1 MTTFTAVTDAVGGS
15 IGLSALVGCLP
26 LLTFFVMLLA
36 FRASAY
42 VAGLTS
48 LVVALAVAILGFGMP
63 TQLALLTATQGAVYG
78 LFPIVWIVVMALWF
92 YQVTVLSGRFE
103 DLRTIFDTIGGG
115 DLRIQAM
122 LIAFCFG
129 GLLEALA
136 GFGAPVAIT
145 ATMILALGLKPLK
158 AATLVL
164 IANTAPVAFG
174 AIAIPITTAG
184 TLTDLSPAH
193 IGAVVGH
200 QAPLF
205 AFAVPFILLLIVDGA
220 RGLKQAWPAA
230 LVVGGSFAIAQWWCA
245 THFSYELTDVV
256 ASLVGLAAAV
266 VLMRFWRPKGA
277 DAVRADLGVEKPES
291 AAVLTPGRVWM
302 AVLPYVLV
310 VVIFGVAKLWT
321 AGVNVPKALAA
332 TDVKIP
338 WPGLHGHLL
347 NAKGEAISGTVYSF
361 QWLSS
366 PGTLL
371 LITGL
376 IVALVYSVFHHNG
389 MFRLTMGNAIAE
401 IGRCFWKMRF
411 SGLTI
416 MAVLALAYV
425 MNFSGQTLAI
435 GTFVAGLG
443 AAFAFFSPVLGWV
456 GTAVTGSDTS
466 ANALFANLQKTAA
479 LGSGLDPH
487 LMTAANTS
495 GGVVGKMI
503 SPQSLAIASTA
514 VGMQG
519 KESSIFRSV
528 VPWSLGMLLVLCCLV
543 FLQSNVLSWMLPA
556 A

>member
-1 MTTFTAVTDAVGGS
+1 MNTFTAATDAVGGS
-15 IGLSALVGCLP
+15 VGLSALVGCLP

-36 FRASAY
+36 FKASAY

-48 LVVALAVAILGFGMP
+48 LAVALLVATLGFGMP
-63 TQLALLTATQGAVYG
+63 AHLAALTATQGAVYG

-158 AATLVL
+158 TATLVL

-184 TLTDLSPAH
+184 TLTDLDPAH

-200 QAPLF
+200 QAPFF
-205 AFAVPFILLLIVDGA
+205 AFVVPFFLLLIVDGA

-256 ASLVGLAAAV
+256 ASLAGLAGV
-266 VLMRFWRPKGA
+266 VILMRFWRPKGA
-277 DAVRADLGVEKPES
+277 EAVRADLGVSRPED
-291 AAVLTPGRVWM
+291 AAVLTAGRVWM
-302 AVLPYVLV
+302 AVLPYLLV
-310 VVIFGVAKLWT
+310 VAVFGVAKLWT
-321 AGVNVPKALAA
+321 AGVNVPKALAS

-338 WPGLHGHLL
+338 WPGLNGHLL

-376 IVALVYSVFHHNG
+376 LVAVIYALFNHHG
-389 MFRLTMGNAIAE
+389 MFRLSIADALVE
-401 IGRCFWKMRF
+401 IGRSFWKMRF
-411 SGLTI
+411 SALTI
-416 MAVLALAYV
+416 MSVLALAYV

-479 LGSGLDPH
+479 LGSGLDPY

-503 SPQSLAIASTA
+503 SPQSLAIASSA

-519 KESSIFRSV
+519 KESQIFRSV

-543 FLQSNVLSWMLPA
+543 FLQSNVLAWMLPA

>member
-1 MTTFTAVTDAVGGS
+1 M
-15 IGLSALVGCLP
+15 
-26 LLTFFVMLLA
+26 
-36 FRASAY
+36 
-42 VAGLTS
+42 
-48 LVVALAVAILGFGMP
+48 
-63 TQLALLTATQGAVYG
+63 
-78 LFPIVWIVVMALWF
+78 
-92 YQVTVLSGRFE
+92 
-103 DLRTIFDTIGGG
+103 
-115 DLRIQAM
+115 
-122 LIAFCFG
+122 
-129 GLLEALA
+129 
-136 GFGAPVAIT
+136 
-145 ATMILALGLKPLK
+145 
-158 AATLVL
+158 
-164 IANTAPVAFG
+164 
-174 AIAIPITTAG
+174 
-184 TLTDLSPAH
+184 
-193 IGAVVGH
+193 
-200 QAPLF
+200 
-205 AFAVPFILLLIVDGA
+205 VPFFLLLIVDGA

-256 ASLVGLAAAV
+256 ASLAGLAGV
-266 VLMRFWRPKGA
+266 VILMRFWRPKGA
-277 DAVRADLGVEKPES
+277 EAVRADLGVSRPED
-291 AAVLTPGRVWM
+291 AAVLTAGRVWM
-302 AVLPYVLV
+302 AVLPYLLV
-310 VVIFGVAKLWT
+310 VAVFGVAKLWT
-321 AGVNVPKALAA
+321 AGVNVPKALAS

-338 WPGLHGHLL
+338 WPGLNGHLL

-376 IVALVYSVFHHNG
+376 LVAVIYALFNHHG
-389 MFRLTMGNAIAE
+389 MFRLSIADALAE
-401 IGRCFWKMRF
+401 IGRSFWKMRF
-411 SGLTI
+411 SALTI
-416 MAVLALAYV
+416 MSVLALAYV

-479 LGSGLDPH
+479 LGSGLDPY

-503 SPQSLAIASTA
+503 SPQSLAIASSA

-519 KESSIFRSV
+519 KESQIFRSV

-543 FLQSNVLSWMLPA
+543 FLQSNVLAWMLPA

>member
-1 MTTFTAVTDAVGGS
+1 M
-15 IGLSALVGCLP
+15 GLSALVGCLP

-48 LVVALAVAILGFGMP
+48 LFVALLVAILGFGMP
-63 TQLALLTATQGAVYG
+63 AHLAALTATQGAVYG
-78 LFPIVWIVVMALWF
+78 IFPIVWIVVMALWF

-145 ATMILALGLKPLK
+145 ATMILSLGLKPLK
-158 AATLVL
+158 TATVVL

-174 AIAIPITTAG
+174 SVAIPITTAG
-184 TLTDLSPAH
+184 TLTDLDPAH

-200 QAPLF
+200 QAPFF
-205 AFAVPFILLLIVDGA
+205 ALVVPFILLLIVDGA

-245 THFSYELTDVV
+245 SHFSYELTDVV
-256 ASLVGLAAAV
+256 ASLAALAAAV
-266 VLMRFWRPKGA
+266 VLMRFWRPRGA
-277 DAVRADLGVEKPES
+277 EAVRADLGVERPEK
-291 AAVLTPGRVWM
+291 ATALTPGRIWM

-310 VVIFGVAKLWT
+310 VTIFGVAKLWT
-321 AGVNVPKALAA
+321 AGVNVPKALSS

-347 NAKGEAISGTVYSF
+347 NAKGEAISGTVYNF

-366 PGTLL
+366 PGTLM

-376 IVALVYSVFHHNG
+376 LVAVIYTVFNDHG
-389 MFRLTMGNAIAE
+389 RFRLSMGNALAE
-401 IGRCFWKMRF
+401 IGRSAWKMRF
-411 SGLTI
+411 SALTI
-416 MAVLALAYV
+416 MSVLALAYV

-503 SPQSLAIASTA
+503 SPQSLAIASSA

>member
-205 AFAVPFILLLIVDGA
+205 AFAVPFFLLLIVDGA